1 VTLIIVT
8 PFFCAK
14 LTYIV
19 FIMKSLFKVIGNLI
33 GGFWHGLSVCRVII
47 GNLIFLA
54 LIVFI
59 FSIIFYDSAKDIP
72 DEAALVLSLQGDIV
86 IQKTE
91 TVLSG
96 RLFGE
101 STREETLL
109 KDIIDVIDYAGNDK
123 RIQILVLDLRH
134 MGGAGISKLQYIG
147 EALKRFK
154 ESGKQIIAAGDVFS
168 QSQYYLAAHADRI
181 YLHPMGGVIL
191 TGFGLYRQY
200 FKTALEKLLIQFHV
214 FRVGTYK
221 SSLEPFLRDDMS
233 QYAKEAN
240 LAWLTVLWDAFKG
253 NIAEMR
259 GLEPKGIDDYINNI
273 SEHLAGVAGDT
284 ARLALNYGLVDEL
297 KTRDEV
303 KDELIRLVGLNED
316 ENTFKQIQL
325 DEYLDLIRPE
335 LMRTDPDKSKIGVI
349 VASGII
355 LDGAQPAGRIG
366 GDTLSDLIRKARRDD
381 KIAAIVLRID
391 SPGGSALASE
401 SIRREIE
408 LTRRAGKPVIASM
421 SSIAASG
428 GYWIS
433 SAADEIWASPT
444 TITGSIGIYGAFV
457 TLEKSFDTLGI
468 HSDGVGTTQMADA
481 FDPARPL
488 KSAVADFMQQTI
500 ENNYRRF
507 IQLVAEG
514 RNLEIQEVE
523 KIAQGRVWAGKT
535 ARELGLVDKFGNLE
549 DAVRS
554 AADQAA
560 IEEYDVIYIE
570 QDLTAR
576 EILIRRLNR
585 FLSRAFSSA
594 LEQVAHPV
602 VQLYGNFGRDLEEI
616 LELNDPRGIY
626 AYCLMC
632 EIQ

>member
-1 VTLIIVT
+1 
-8 PFFCAK
+8 
-14 LTYIV
+14 
-19 FIMKSLFKVIGNLI
+19 MKSLFKVIGNLI
-33 GGFWHGLSVCRVII
+33 RGLWHGLTVCRVII
-47 GNLIFLA
+47 GNLVFLVLIIF
-54 LIVFI
+54 F
-59 FSIIFYDSAKDIP
+59 FSMIFYDSKKDLQ

-86 IQKTE
+86 IQETE

-96 RLFGE
+96 SLFGE
-101 STREETLL
+101 PTQKETLL
-109 KDIIDVIDYAGNDK
+109 KDVIDAIDYAGNDK
-123 RIQILVLDLRH
+123 RIQLLVLNLRD
-134 MGGAGISKLQYIG
+134 MGDAGISKLQDIG

-154 ESGKQIIAAGDVFS
+154 ESGKEIIAAGDGFN

-181 YLHPMGGVIL
+181 YLHPMGGVFL

-200 FKTALEKLLIQFHV
+200 FKTTLEKLLIQFHV

-221 SSLEPFLRDDMS
+221 SALEPFLRDDMS
-233 QYAKEAN
+233 KYAKEAN

-253 NIAEMR
+253 NLAEMR
-259 GLEPKGIDDYINNI
+259 GMEPKGIDDYINNI
-273 SEHLAGVAGDT
+273 SSHLAGVDGDT
-284 ARLALNYGLVDEL
+284 ARLALNYGLVDEI

-303 KDELIRLVGLNED
+303 KEELIQLVGQGED

-335 LMRTDPDKSKIGVI
+335 LMRTEPDTPKIGVI
-349 VASGII
+349 VARGII
-355 LDGAQPAGRIG
+355 LDGPQPAGKIG
-366 GDTLSDLIRKARRDD
+366 GDTLSDLIRKARLND
-381 KIAAIVLRID
+381 KIAAIVLHID

-401 SIRREIE
+401 IIRNEIE
-408 LTRRAGKPVIASM
+408 LTRKAGKPVIASM
-421 SSIAASG
+421 SSMAASG

-457 TLEKSFDTLGI
+457 TLEKSLDSLGI
-468 HSDGVGTTQMADA
+468 HSDGVGTTQLAGA

-488 KSAVADFMQQTI
+488 NSVVADSMQLII

-514 RNLEIQEVE
+514 RNMEPKDVE

-535 ARELGLVDKFGNLE
+535 ARELGLVDKFGNLQ
-549 DAVRS
+549 DAVQS
-554 AADQAA
+554 AAELAA
-560 IEEYDVIYIE
+560 IEKYDVIYVE
-570 QDLTAR
+570 QDLTAQ
-576 EILIRRLNR
+576 EKLIRQLNR
-585 FLSRAFSSA
+585 FLSQAFGSA
-594 LEQVAHPV
+594 LGKVAHPV
-602 VQLYGNFGRDLEEI
+602 VQLYGNFGRDLKQI

-626 AYCLMC
+626 AYCMMC

>member
-1 VTLIIVT
+1 
-8 PFFCAK
+8 
-14 LTYIV
+14 
-19 FIMKSLFKVIGNLI
+19 MKFLFKVIGNLI
-33 GGFWHGLSVCRVII
+33 RGFWHGLTVFRVII
-47 GNLIFLA
+47 GNLIILA
-54 LIVFI
+54 LIVFF
-59 FSIIFYDSAKDIP
+59 FSIIFYDSEKDLP
-72 DEAALVLSLQGDIV
+72 DEAALVLALQGNIV

-96 RLFGE
+96 RLLGE

-109 KDIIDVIDYAGNDK
+109 KDVIDAVDYAENDK
-123 RIQILVLDLRH
+123 RIQMLVLDLRD
-134 MGGAGISKLQYIG
+134 MGSAGISKLQDIG

-154 ESGKQIIAAGDVFS
+154 ESGKQIIAAGDVFN

-181 YLHPMGGVIL
+181 YVHPMGGVFL
-191 TGFGLYRQY
+191 TGFGRYRKY
-200 FKTALEKLLIQFHV
+200 YKTALEKLLIQFHV

-233 QYAKEAN
+233 KYAKEAN

-259 GLEPKGIDDYINNI
+259 GLNPEGIDDYINNI
-273 SEHLAGVAGDT
+273 SEHLAAVDGDT
-284 ARLALNYGLVDEL
+284 ARLALDYGLVDEL

-303 KDELIRLVGLNED
+303 KDELIRLVGED
-316 ENTFKQIQL
+316 EDKNTFKQIQL
-325 DEYLDLIRPE
+325 DEYLDVIRPE
-335 LMRTDPDKSKIGVI
+335 LRRTDPDSSKIGVI
-349 VASGII
+349 VARGII
-355 LDGAQPAGRIG
+355 LDGTQPAGKIG
-366 GDTLSDLIRKARRDD
+366 GDTLSDLIRKARLDD
-381 KIAAIVLRID
+381 RIAAIVLRID

-401 SIRREIE
+401 TIRKEIE
-408 LTRRAGKPVIASM
+408 LTRQAGKPVVASM

-457 TLEKSFDTLGI
+457 TLDKSLDSLGI
-468 HSDGVGTTQMADA
+468 HSDGVGTTRLADA
-481 FDPARPL
+481 FNPARPL
-488 KSAVADFMQQTI
+488 NSVMADSMQQII

-514 RNLEIQEVE
+514 RNLELKEVE

-535 ARELGLVDKFGNLE
+535 AGELGLVDKFGNLQ
-549 DAVRS
+549 DAVQS
-554 AADQAA
+554 AADLAA
-560 IEEYDVIYIE
+560 IEQYDVVYIE

-576 EILIRRLNR
+576 EKLIRGLNR
-585 FLSRAFSSA
+585 FLARAFNSA
-594 LEQVAHPV
+594 FGQVTHPV
-602 VQLYGNFGRDLEEI
+602 VQLYDNFGRDLEQI

-626 AYCLMC
+626 AYCMMC

>member
-1 VTLIIVT
+1 
-8 PFFCAK
+8 
-14 LTYIV
+14 
-19 FIMKSLFKVIGNLI
+19 MKSLFKIIGNLI

-59 FSIIFYDSAKDIP
+59 FSIIFYDSAKDLP

-109 KDIIDVIDYAGNDK
+109 KDIIDAIDYAGNDK
-123 RIQILVLDLRH
+123 RIQVLVLDLRD

-259 GLEPKGIDDYINNI
+259 GLEPKGIDNYINNI

-303 KDELIRLVGLNED
+303 KDELIRLVGED
-316 ENTFKQIQL
+316 EDKNTFKQIQL

-366 GDTLSDLIRKARRDD
+366 GDTLSDLIRKARLDD

-401 SIRREIE
+401 TIRREIE
-408 LTRRAGKPVIASM
+408 LTRRAGKPVVASM

-488 KSAVADFMQQTI
+488 KSEVADFMQQTI

-514 RNLEIQEVE
+514 RNLEPQEVE

-549 DAVRS
+549 DAVQS
-554 AADQAA
+554 AADLAA

-576 EILIRRLNR
+576 ELLIRRLNR
-585 FLSRAFSSA
+585 FLLRAFSSA

-602 VQLYGNFGRDLEEI
+602 VRLYNNFGRDLEQI

>member
-1 VTLIIVT
+1 
-8 PFFCAK
+8 
-14 LTYIV
+14 
-19 FIMKSLFKVIGNLI
+19 MKSLFKVIGNLI

-59 FSIIFYDSAKDIP
+59 FSIIFYDSAKDLP

-109 KDIIDVIDYAGNDK
+109 KDIINAIDYAVNDK
-123 RIQILVLDLRH
+123 RIQLLVLDLRD

-259 GLEPKGIDDYINNI
+259 GLEPKGIDNYINNI

-303 KDELIRLVGLNED
+303 KDELIRLVGED
-316 ENTFKQIQL
+316 EDKNTFKQIQL

-366 GDTLSDLIRKARRDD
+366 GDTLSDLIRKARLDD

-401 SIRREIE
+401 TIRREIE
-408 LTRRAGKPVIASM
+408 LTRRAGKPVVASM

-468 HSDGVGTTQMADA
+468 HSDGVGTTHMADA

-488 KSAVADFMQQTI
+488 KSEVADFMQQTI

-514 RNLEIQEVE
+514 RNLEPQEVE

-549 DAVRS
+549 DAVQS
-554 AADQAA
+554 AADLAA

-585 FLSRAFSSA
+585 FLLRAFSSA

-602 VQLYGNFGRDLEEI
+602 VQLYANFGRDLEQI